1 LITSFGIVGLAIF
14 SINRRTK
21 QIGTR
26 RALGATRWQIMRY
39 FMVENFLISAVG
51 VFIGSLGAIGLNM
64 WLVSTFNL
72 TPISFELIL
81 FGIVTLFVVGQL
93 AVLYPARKAA
103 LIPPA
108 TATRTI

>member
-1 LITSFGIVGLAIF
+1 
-14 SINRRTK
+14 
-21 QIGTR
+21 
-26 RALGATRWQIMRY
+26 MRY
-39 FMVENFLISAVG
+39 FMVENFIISAVG
-51 VFIGSLGAIGLNM
+51 VIIGSLAAVGLNM

-72 TPISFELIL
+72 TPISFKLVL
-81 FGIVTLFVVGQL
+81 FGVVTLFLVGQL